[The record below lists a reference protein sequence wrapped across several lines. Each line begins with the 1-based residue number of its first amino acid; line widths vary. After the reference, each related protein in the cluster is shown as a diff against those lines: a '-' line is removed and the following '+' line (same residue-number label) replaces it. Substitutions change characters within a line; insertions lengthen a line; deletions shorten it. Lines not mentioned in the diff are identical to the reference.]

1 VRIALET
8 ERMLLRRFTE
18 ADAGLLAA
26 LYGDPRVMRFITVQ
40 PPSPAQVEAEILPAY
55 VREYRELAEGLGS
68 FAAIEKATG
77 QMAGRFSLKP
87 ASSYGLAGGTELGYR
102 LYPAFWGRGFATE
115 GARALI
121 ESAFRRLPLDRIVAT
136 VMADN
141 TGSWRV
147 LEKCG
152 MRRVRTFY
160 YPDADLMPGAE
171 HGDFVYELTRGDWS
185 RQDRHEP
192 AEHGGELSR
201 PRRTPATAR
210 PVPAWSDFRKAADL
224 PGDLPRIVNRARG
237 LLGKFSRG
245 AGQGLNLIQRVLKRV
260 RYRWALLNT
269 SADHAADSA
278 VHESFGAGQGQ
289 GWVER
294 DDGDAQP

>member
-1 VRIALET
+1 MQIALET

-26 LYGDPRVMRFITVQ
+26 LYGDPRVMRFITSQ
-40 PPSPAQVEAEILPAY
+40 PPSLTEVESKILPAY
-55 VREYRELAEGLGS
+55 LREYRELADGLGS

-77 QMAGRFSLKP
+77 QMAGMFSLKP
-87 ASSYGLAGGTELGYR
+87 ANSYGLTGGTELGYR
-102 LYPAFWGRGFATE
+102 LFPAFWGLGLATE

-121 ESAFRRLPLDRIVAT
+121 ESAFDRLHLDRVVAT

-141 TGSWRV
+141 AGSWRV

-185 RQDRHEP
+185 
-192 AEHGGELSR
+192 G
-201 PRRTPATAR
+201 
-210 PVPAWSDFRKAADL
+210 
-224 PGDLPRIVNRARG
+224 
-237 LLGKFSRG
+237 
-245 AGQGLNLIQRVLKRV
+245 
-260 RYRWALLNT
+260 
-269 SADHAADSA
+269 
-278 VHESFGAGQGQ
+278 
-289 GWVER
+289 
-294 DDGDAQP
+294 